1 MKTLILPQKSY
12 FGEHALADA
21 LPEIVKMGKKAL
33 IVTGPHV
40 GKSQM
45 ISEMTGFLDEYKIKY
60 SIFKSITGEPTLE
73 MIDLGY
79 QQFILEGC
87 DYIIGIGG
95 GSPLD
100 AAKAI
105 ALKLSYPN
113 QPLSDFMG
121 MEIDGDFVN
130 LVAIPTTSGTGS
142 EATKFTVITDAQ
154 NSIKM
159 LLKSEKLIPKLAILD
174 YRYTL
179 SSPEKVTVATALD
192 ALTHAVEAYTS
203 NKAFPVTDS
212 LAIAAVQKIFK
223 YLPVV
228 YENPQDT
235 NARESLMYAA
245 YEAGICINNA
255 SVTIVHGM
263 SRPIG
268 ALFHVPHGISNA
280 MLLKGALAF
289 VIDGAPE
296 RFANLA
302 LAIGLSDA
310 GLDQLALAEK
320 FIQALDQLAKSVGVP
335 ALKDYGLDELK
346 FMSLIDKM
354 SEDAI
359 LSGSPAN
366 CHKTVIKADIIQLYH
381 SIWNNEK

>member
-12 FGEHALADA
+12 FGAYALVDA
-21 LPEIVKMGKKAL
+21 LPEIEKMGRNAL

-40 GKSQM
+40 G
-45 ISEMTGFLDEYKIKY
+45 ISPMMAEVTELLETSAIHF
-60 SIFKSITGEPTLE
+60 SIFKGITGEPTIE
-73 MIDLGY
+73 MIESGY
-79 QQFILEGC
+79 QQFIAEGC

-105 ALKLSYPN
+105 ALKLAYPK

-121 MEIDGDFVN
+121 MAIEGDFVN

-154 NSIKM
+154 NAVKM
-159 LLKSEKLIPKLAILD
+159 LLKSEMLIPKLAILD
-174 YRYTL
+174 YRYTI

-212 LAIAAVQKIFK
+212 LATAAIQKIFK

-228 YENPQDT
+228 YQNPEDIF
-235 NARESLMYAA
+235 AREALMYAA
-245 YEAGICINNA
+245 YEAGVCINNA

-289 VIDGAPE
+289 VVDGATE
-296 RFANLA
+296 RFADLA
-302 LAIGLSDA
+302 LAIGFKEDESESK
-310 GLDQLALAEK
+310 LANN
-320 FIQALDQLAKSVGVP
+320 FIAALDQLVKSVGVP
-335 ALKDYGLDELK
+335 ALKDYGLDEVK
-346 FMSLIDKM
+346 YKTLIDKM

-366 CHKTVIKADIIQLYH
+366 CHKVVTKDDIAQLYQ
-381 SIWNNEK
+381 SIWQNK